1 MGAGERSKR
10 PMGRVLQIQGVPP
23 ASGAANV
30 GVQGAAKGGPIKV
43 KGPHDGPFG
52 LNSSHE
58 VERFQWTHIC
68 RVEKLINEIH
78 VGAAQY
84 FVFFQVLHC

>member
-30 GVQGAAKGGPIKV
+30 GVQGAAKGGAIKV
-43 KGPHDGPFG
+43 
-52 LNSSHE
+52 L
-58 VERFQWTHIC
+58 
-68 RVEKLINEIH
+68 
-78 VGAAQY
+78 GAP
-84 FVFFQVLHC
+84 